1 MPGAR
6 VKFGILVSYLALAA
20 CLFDKLRSPGTVS
33 SVLMTTALR
42 FSMKVISWVK
52 YSLSDASGVEFV
64 H

>member
-33 SVLMTTALR
+33 SVLSSHDDC
-42 FSMKVISWVK
+42 FEIFNE
-52 YSLSDASGVEFV
+52 GN
-64 H
+64 